1 MSLPLGCC
9 TLHLYPEFDNPG
21 RELRT
26 RSVQAAHGCLLNRR
40 SLVRLPRGPSN
51 PGPVKRPI
59 VQSNCSGIKPR
70 TPPPTWSRG
79 RDGFGIPRELR
90 QLFESVRESMS
101 SALEYVKKLVLV
113 FVEELP
119 GFEFF
124 VQDGRV

>member
-1 MSLPLGCC
+1 MSSEPQVVGSIAS
-9 TLHLYPEFDNPG
+9 
-21 RELRT
+21 
-26 RSVQAAHGCLLNRR
+26 RSVEPGTRQTADRAVKLLRHQATYA
-40 SLVRLPRGPSN
+40 
-51 PGPVKRPI
+51 
-59 VQSNCSGIKPR
+59 
-70 TPPPTWSRG
+70 PPPTWSRG

-90 QLFESVRESMS
+90 QLFESVRESTS

>member
-1 MSLPLGCC
+1 MSSEPQVVGSIAS
-9 TLHLYPEFDNPG
+9 
-21 RELRT
+21 
-26 RSVQAAHGCLLNRR
+26 RSVEPGTRQTADRAVKLLRHQATYA
-40 SLVRLPRGPSN
+40 
-51 PGPVKRPI
+51 
-59 VQSNCSGIKPR
+59 
-70 TPPPTWSRG
+70 PPTWSRG

-90 QLFESVRESMS
+90 QLFESVRESTS